1 MYLLIIRLCVCVCMC
16 ACTCRGWPS
25 HGVCVCVLCQSLSV
39 VARFV
44 GRRFFVLFGRMA
56 AAAPAEAA
64 ANAPL
69 FCSVSE

>member
-1 MYLLIIRLCVCVCMC
+1 MC
-16 ACTCRGWPS
+16 ACACVLVRVGDG
-25 HGVCVCVLCQSLSV
+25 HRMVCVCVCVLCQSLSV